1 MRRTPAAAACLAVVL
16 AATVPARPVSAQ
28 TAETATVGNQ
38 ELLHDIGNA
47 LETYFSDFFYVVSAP
62 ARLDRRSVL
71 WVGGLAAAT
80 GLIYAYDQQLYDALH
95 RNVDSE
101 WYEPIR
107 ETGTASEP
115 FGFMGNTAEW
125 MFAGLVAGYGFRL
138 KPLETIMAQ
147 LLESHFISG
156 GIRRVFVYAVGRR
169 RPNRALGPRSFDVG
183 DGSSFFSGHA
193 SNIVQIATVLSHHV
207 DRVPF
212 TIGAYGLAGTVLLQR
227 ISDDKHWPSDV
238 FLGAVVGLAVSKTVL
253 RLHQERAALV
263 IPAILSPDGAV
274 GLRIIHHF

>member
-1 MRRTPAAAACLAVVL
+1 MARLQSAGPE
-16 AATVPARPVSAQ
+16 AATDADQGLIR
-28 TAETATVGNQ
+28 
-38 ELLHDIGNA
+38 DIGRA
-47 LETYFSDFFYVVSAP
+47 LETYFSDFFHVVSAP
-62 ARLDRRSVL
+62 ARLNRRSAL

-95 RNVDSE
+95 RNMDSD

-107 ETGTASEP
+107 ETGTSVEP
-115 FGFMGNTAEW
+115 FGFMGNTAKW
-125 MFAGLVAGYGFRL
+125 MFTGLVVGYGFRL

-156 GIRRVFVYAVGRR
+156 GIRQIFVYAVGRR
-169 RPNRALGPRSFDVG
+169 RPNRGLGPRSFEVG
-183 DGSSFFSGHA
+183 DGSSFFSGHS

-238 FLGAVVGLAVSKTVL
+238 FVGAVVGLVVSKTVL
-253 RLHQERAALV
+253 RLHDPE
-263 IPAILSPDGAV
+263 GAV
-274 GLRIIHHF
+274 GLRIIHRF